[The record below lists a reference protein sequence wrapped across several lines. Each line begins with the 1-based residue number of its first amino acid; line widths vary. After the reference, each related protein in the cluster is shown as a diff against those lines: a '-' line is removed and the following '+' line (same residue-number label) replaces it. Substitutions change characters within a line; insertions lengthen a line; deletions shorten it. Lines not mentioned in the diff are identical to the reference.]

1 MCCRKSLS
9 LALSSNSVQESKSR
23 AFALLAPGQRENL
36 GIRALISGGGA
47 HREREIEAVVAAAS
61 GEANATATAAAAA
74 NSRDI
79 NSALGDGS
87 EREIEARGAKAEGE
101 RALQIRD

>member
-1 MCCRKSLS
+1 M
-9 LALSSNSVQESKSR
+9 
-23 AFALLAPGQRENL
+23 
-36 GIRALISGGGA
+36 
-47 HREREIEAVVAAAS
+47 AAAS